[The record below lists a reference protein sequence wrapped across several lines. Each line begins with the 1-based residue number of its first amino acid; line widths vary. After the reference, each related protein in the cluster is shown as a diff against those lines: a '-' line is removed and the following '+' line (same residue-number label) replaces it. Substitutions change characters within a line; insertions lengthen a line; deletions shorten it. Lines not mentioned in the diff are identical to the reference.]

1 MVSACLPSL
10 RPLFARALW
19 GRAQRPTASPK
30 NLTASWRR
38 ENTKDSNDGSFNR
51 LPETWNNVAVHGG
64 HTVGS
69 EEYEIGDTRPSP
81 PLGGIMVKTT
91 VTVIQEIHER
101 LTYHDDLF

>member
-1 MVSACLPSL
+1 M
-10 RPLFARALW
+10 
-19 GRAQRPTASPK
+19 
-30 NLTASWRR
+30 
-38 ENTKDSNDGSFNR
+38 
-51 LPETWNNVAVHGG
+51 AVHGG